1 MSDAFIAMSSIRSTY
16 FSGLCD
22 KIQKG
27 NASELEVIDAIK
39 DLCNDNER
47 LAVLSRRKAAEI
59 ANTRAPAS
67 VQEAAKVLLGDDE
80 ACLRLAEAYDRED
93 GAQRG
98 DPSPH
103 VLGRDEPDYAEW
115 AQDRVGCA
123 KAALRAIA
131 EGGEA

>member
-1 MSDAFIAMSSIRSTY
+1 MTDTFIAMSSIRSTY

-59 ANTRAPAS
+59 ANARTPVS
-67 VQEAAKVLLGDDE
+67 VQEAAKVLLESLGDYDNDRSHPAFE
-80 ACLRLAEAYDRED
+80 AASQAY
-93 GAQRG
+93 
-98 DPSPH
+98 
-103 VLGRDEPDYAEW
+103 YASNKP
-115 AQDRVGCA
+115 APFNVIDDALIG
-123 KAALRAIA
+123 ALRAIA
-131 EGGEA
+131 EGEKP